1 MIYYEGDYPLDD
13 KRKTKNDKKAKR
25 EFNRYKRGGHSRSQL
40 DQKPK
45 DL

>member
-1 MIYYEGDYPLDD
+1 MIEEEIIIPD

-25 EFNRYKRGGHSRSQL
+25 NYVPYKKGGHNRSNP
-40 DQKPK
+40 KPK